1 MVASKDAEW
10 LHQRMQAAGAEWLHY
25 SMQNGCIKGCTK
37 QVHSGCIK
45 EMQQVQSGC
54 IKGCR
59 VVASKVAPNWCTVV
73 ALKDAKWLL

>member
-10 LHQRMQAAGAEWLHY
+10 LHQRTHSRCRVVALQHAEWSHPGCTEQ
-25 SMQNGCIKGCTK
+25 MQNGCIKGCTK

-54 IKGCR
+54 MKGCR
-59 VVASKVAPNWCTVV
+59 VVASKVAPN
-73 ALKDAKWLL
+73 